1 MRQTRG
7 VEIFETSLPGIGVRY
22 EFDTENGRRVGV
34 MVHRDSQRDVLLYRE
49 DDLDSCND
57 SVRLT
62 LTESAALVELLG
74 GTKITER
81 LSDLRD
87 EVQGLSIE
95 WMTLEASSPL
105 ANKTIGDGKIRTL
118 SGASVVAVVRKGE
131 SIPGPGPEFSLQR
144 GDMLLVI
151 GSQEGVAKARQIIIG

>member
-1 MRQTRG
+1 
-7 VEIFETSLPGIGVRY
+7 VEIFETSLPGIGVKY

-34 MVHRDSQRDVLLYRE
+34 MVHRDSQRDVIFYCE
-49 DDLDSCND
+49 DDVDSCND

-81 LSDLRD
+81 LSDLRE

-95 WMTLEASSPL
+95 WVSLDASSPL
-105 ANKTIGDGKIRTL
+105 SNKTIGDGKIRTL
-118 SGASVVAVVRKGE
+118 SGASVVAILRAGE
-131 SIPGPGPEFSLQR
+131 SYPGPGPDFMLQQD
-144 GDMLLVI
+144 DMLLVI
-151 GSQEGVAKARQIIIG
+151 GSQDGVAKARQIIAG

>member
-118 SGASVVAVVRKGE
+118 SGASVVAVLRKGE

>member
-1 MRQTRG
+1 MRQTRE
-7 VEIFETSLPGIGVRY
+7 VEIFETSLPGIGIRY

-81 LSDLRD
+81 LSDLRE

-95 WMTLEASSPL
+95 WVSLESSSPL
-105 ANKTIGDGKIRTL
+105 ANKTIGDGKIRTV
-118 SGASVVAVVRKGE
+118 SGASVVAVLRNGE
-131 SIPGPGPEFSLQR
+131 SFPGPGPEFSLQR